1 MVFGMKRLVL
11 IVSRYGFRSPVVVLI
26 ILLRRMDRLRQRWV
40 LFNWRMW
47 TKGTKGQ
54 HIELGRQIEVT
65 PGSVLTLGNN
75 VHIGSRCSFEIG
87 VNPAAS
93 VTIDANTWI
102 SRDCIITSNN
112 HIAIGRNVLIGEF
125 VSLRDTTHAYSD
137 LTRPISRQ
145 GDIVGSITIEDD
157 VWIGRGVLILG
168 SQGGVVIGRGA
179 IIGANS
185 VVSRS
190 IPPMT
195 IVGGVPARVIRSRD
209 E

>member
-1 MVFGMKRLVL
+1 MRRVSRIFQRYGWRTIFVVPTLAAARLDLIGATLRLNWLRLVTF
-11 IVSRYGFRSPVVVLI
+11 GKKG
-26 ILLRRMDRLRQRWV
+26 RRVRWG
-40 LFNWRMW
+40 R
-47 TKGTKGQ
+47 
-54 HIELGRQIEVT
+54 HIAVT
-65 PGSVLTLGNN
+65 PGAHLILSEGVHVGDRCVFETNISTSARISVGK
-75 VHIGSRCSFEIG
+75 
-87 VNPAAS
+87 
-93 VTIDANTWI
+93 DTWI
-102 SRDCIITSNN
+102 SHDC
-112 HIAIGRNVLIGEF
+112 HISSYGTVAIGDHVLIGEF
-125 VSLRDTTHAYSD
+125 VSLRDATHAYSD